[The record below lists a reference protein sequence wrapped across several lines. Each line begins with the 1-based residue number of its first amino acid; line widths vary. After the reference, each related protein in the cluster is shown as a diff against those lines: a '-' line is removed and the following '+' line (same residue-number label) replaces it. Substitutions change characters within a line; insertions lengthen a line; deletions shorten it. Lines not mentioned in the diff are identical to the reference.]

1 MEKMEKVETLRK
13 KAGVTYEEA
22 KAALEANN
30 WDVLDA
36 LIALEKEGKVKQAY
50 TATKAEVLTGD
61 VVTENGQKSSSE
73 PKRRKFMNWVKDILR
88 KANRNA
94 FEISKDGK
102 IILTVPVLVFV
113 IVLLFAFHIVIPL
126 MIIGLFFSIKYHF
139 SGPDVHSVDVDIN
152 AAMDS
157 ASRTAENLKNE
168 FTSNEKK
175 EA

>member
-1 MEKMEKVETLRK
+1 MEKMEKVEALRN

-36 LIALEKEGKVKQAY
+36 MIALEKEGKVKQ
-50 TATKAEVLTGD
+50 TSSSKAEVLTGD

-88 KANRNA
+88 KANRNS

-157 ASRTAENLKNE
+157 ASRTAENLKDE
-168 FTSNEKK
+168 FTSKEKK

>member
-1 MEKMEKVETLRK
+1 MEKMEKFEALRN

-36 LIALEKEGKVKQAY
+36 MIALEKEGKVKQ
-50 TATKAEVLTGD
+50 TSSSKAEVLTGD
-61 VVTENGQKSSSE
+61 VVTENGQKGSSE
-73 PKRRKFMNWVKDILR
+73 PKRRKFMNWVKNILR

-94 FEISKDGK
+94 FEVSKDGK

-157 ASRTAENLKNE
+157 ASRTAENLKDE
-168 FTSNEKK
+168 FTSKEKK

>member
-1 MEKMEKVETLRK
+1 MEKMEKVEALRN

-36 LIALEKEGKVKQAY
+36 MIALEKEGEVKQ
-50 TATKAEVLTGD
+50 TSSSKAEVLTGD
-61 VVTENGQKSSSE
+61 VVTENGQKGSSE

-88 KANRNA
+88 KANRNS

-168 FTSNEKK
+168 FTSKEKK

>member
-1 MEKMEKVETLRK
+1 MEKMEKVEALRN

-36 LIALEKEGKVKQAY
+36 MIALEKEGKVKQ
-50 TATKAEVLTGD
+50 TSSSKAEVLTGD
-61 VVTENGQKSSSE
+61 VVTENGQKGSSE

-88 KANRNA
+88 KANRNS

-113 IVLLFAFHIVIPL
+113 IVLLSQGRSFCHGHRPL
-126 MIIGLFFSIKYHF
+126 
-139 SGPDVHSVDVDIN
+139 
-152 AAMDS
+152 
-157 ASRTAENLKNE
+157 SRY
-168 FTSNEKK
+168 
-175 EA
+175 

>member
-1 MEKMEKVETLRK
+1 MEKMEKVEALRN

-36 LIALEKEGKVKQAY
+36 MIALEKEGKVKQ
-50 TATKAEVLTGD
+50 TSSSKAEVLTGD
-61 VVTENGQKSSSE
+61 VVTENGQKGSSE

-94 FEISKDGK
+94 FEVSKDGK

-113 IVLLFAFHIVIPL
+113 FVLLFAFHIVIPL
-126 MIIGLFFSIKYHF
+126 MVIGLFFSIKYHF

-157 ASRTAENLKNE
+157 ASRTAENLKDE
-168 FTSNEKK
+168 FTSKEKK

>member
-1 MEKMEKVETLRK
+1 MEKMEKVEALRN

-36 LIALEKEGKVKQAY
+36 MIALEKEGKVKQ
-50 TATKAEVLTGD
+50 TSSSKAEVLTGD
-61 VVTENGQKSSSE
+61 VVTENGQKGSSE

-88 KANRNA
+88 KANRNS

-168 FTSNEKK
+168 FTSKEKT

>member
-1 MEKMEKVETLRK
+1 MEKMEKVEALRN

-36 LIALEKEGKVKQAY
+36 MIALEKEGKVKQ
-50 TATKAEVLTGD
+50 TSSSKAEVLTGD

-73 PKRRKFMNWVKDILR
+73 PKRRKFMNWIKDILR

-102 IILTVPVLVFV
+102 IILACRRDGPFATAIAHCHVIEPMGDGRGKRIVPT
-113 IVLLFAFHIVIPL
+113 A
-126 MIIGLFFSIKYHF
+126 
-139 SGPDVHSVDVDIN
+139 IN
-152 AAMDS
+152 Y
-157 ASRTAENLKNE
+157 R
-168 FTSNEKK
+168 
-175 EA
+175 

>member
-1 MEKMEKVETLRK
+1 MEKMEKVEALRN

-36 LIALEKEGKVKQAY
+36 MIALEKEGKVKQ
-50 TATKAEVLTGD
+50 TSSSKAEVLTGD
-61 VVTENGQKSSSE
+61 VVTENGQKGSSE

-88 KANRNA
+88 KANRNS

-157 ASRTAENLKNE
+157 ASRTVENLKDE
-168 FTSNEKK
+168 FTSKEKK

>member
-1 MEKMEKVETLRK
+1 
-13 KAGVTYEEA
+13 
-22 KAALEANN
+22 
-30 WDVLDA
+30 
-36 LIALEKEGKVKQAY
+36 
-50 TATKAEVLTGD
+50 
-61 VVTENGQKSSSE
+61 
-73 PKRRKFMNWVKDILR
+73 MNWVKDILR

-94 FEISKDGK
+94 FEVSKDGK

-157 ASRTAENLKNE
+157 ASRTAENLKDE
-168 FTSNEKK
+168 FTSKEKK

>member
-1 MEKMEKVETLRK
+1 MEKMEKVEALRN

-36 LIALEKEGKVKQAY
+36 MIALEKEGKVKQ
-50 TATKAEVLTGD
+50 TSSSKAEVLTGD

-139 SGPDVHSVDVDIN
+139 SGPDVHSMDVDIN

-157 ASRTAENLKNE
+157 ASRTAENLKDE
-168 FTSNEKK
+168 FTSKEKK

>member
-1 MEKMEKVETLRK
+1 MEKMEKVEALRN

-36 LIALEKEGKVKQAY
+36 MIALEKEGKVKQ
-50 TATKAEVLTGD
+50 TSSSKAEVLTGD
-61 VVTENGQKSSSE
+61 VVTENGQKGSSK

-88 KANRNA
+88 KANRNS

-157 ASRTAENLKNE
+157 ASRTAENLKDE
-168 FTSNEKK
+168 FTSKEKK

>member
-1 MEKMEKVETLRK
+1 MEKMEKVEALRN

-36 LIALEKEGKVKQAY
+36 MIALEKEGKVKQ
-50 TATKAEVLTGD
+50 TSSSKAEVLTGD
-61 VVTENGQKSSSE
+61 VVTENGQKGSSE

-94 FEISKDGK
+94 FEVSKDGK

-113 IVLLFAFHIVIPL
+113 IVLLSQGRSFCHGHRPL
-126 MIIGLFFSIKYHF
+126 
-139 SGPDVHSVDVDIN
+139 
-152 AAMDS
+152 
-157 ASRTAENLKNE
+157 SRY
-168 FTSNEKK
+168 
-175 EA
+175 

>member
-1 MEKMEKVETLRK
+1 MEKMEKVEALRN

-36 LIALEKEGKVKQAY
+36 MIALEKEGKVKQ
-50 TATKAEVLTGD
+50 TSSSKAEVLTGD

-73 PKRRKFMNWVKDILR
+73 PKRRKFMNWIKDILR

-94 FEISKDGK
+94 FEVSKDGK

-157 ASRTAENLKNE
+157 ASRTAENLKDE
-168 FTSNEKK
+168 FTSKEKK

>member
-1 MEKMEKVETLRK
+1 MEKMEKVEALRN

-36 LIALEKEGKVKQAY
+36 MIALEKEGKVKQ
-50 TATKAEVLTGD
+50 TSSSKAEVLTGD

-94 FEISKDGK
+94 FEVSKDGK

-157 ASRTAENLKNE
+157 ASRTAESLKDE
-168 FTSNEKK
+168 FTSKEKK

>member
-1 MEKMEKVETLRK
+1 MEKMEKVEALRN

-36 LIALEKEGKVKQAY
+36 MIALEKEGKVKQ
-50 TATKAEVLTGD
+50 TSSSKAEMLTGD
-61 VVTENGQKSSSE
+61 VVTENGQKGSSE

-94 FEISKDGK
+94 FEVSKDGK

-168 FTSNEKK
+168 FTSKEKT

>member
-1 MEKMEKVETLRK
+1 MEKMEKVEALRN

-36 LIALEKEGKVKQAY
+36 MIALEKEGKVKQ
-50 TATKAEVLTGD
+50 TSSSKAEVLTGD
-61 VVTENGQKSSSE
+61 VVTENGQKGSSE

-94 FEISKDGK
+94 FEVSKDGK

-157 ASRTAENLKNE
+157 ASRTAENLKDE
-168 FTSNEKK
+168 FTSKEKK

>member
-1 MEKMEKVETLRK
+1 MEKMEKVEALRN

-22 KAALEANN
+22 KSALEANN

-36 LIALEKEGKVKQAY
+36 MIALEKEGKVKQ
-50 TATKAEVLTGD
+50 TSSSKAEVLTGD
-61 VVTENGQKSSSE
+61 VVTENGQKGSSE

-88 KANRNA
+88 KANRNS

-157 ASRTAENLKNE
+157 ASRTVENLKDE
-168 FTSNEKK
+168 FTSKEKK

>member
-1 MEKMEKVETLRK
+1 MEKMEKVEALRN

-36 LIALEKEGKVKQAY
+36 MIALEKEGKVKQ
-50 TATKAEVLTGD
+50 TSSSKAEVLTGD

-73 PKRRKFMNWVKDILR
+73 PKRRKFMNWIKDILR

-168 FTSNEKK
+168 FTSKEKT

>member
-1 MEKMEKVETLRK
+1 MEKMEKVEALRN

-36 LIALEKEGKVKQAY
+36 MIALEKEGKVKQ
-50 TATKAEVLTGD
+50 TSSSKAEVLTGD
-61 VVTENGQKSSSE
+61 VVTENGQKGSSE
-73 PKRRKFMNWVKDILR
+73 PKRRKFMNWIKDILR

-94 FEISKDGK
+94 FEVSKDGK

-157 ASRTAENLKNE
+157 ASRTAENLKDE
-168 FTSNEKK
+168 FTSKEKK

>member
-1 MEKMEKVETLRK
+1 MEKMEKVEALRN

-36 LIALEKEGKVKQAY
+36 MIALEKEGKVKQ
-50 TATKAEVLTGD
+50 TSSSKAEVLTGD
-61 VVTENGQKSSSE
+61 VVTENGQKGSSE

-88 KANRNA
+88 KANRNS

-113 IVLLFAFHIVIPL
+113 FVLLFAFHIVIPL

-168 FTSNEKK
+168 FTSKEKK

>member
-1 MEKMEKVETLRK
+1 MEKMEKVEALRN

-36 LIALEKEGKVKQAY
+36 MIALEKEGKVKQ
-50 TATKAEVLTGD
+50 TSSSRAEVLTGD
-61 VVTENGQKSSSE
+61 VVTENGQKGSSE

-88 KANRNA
+88 KANRNS

-157 ASRTAENLKNE
+157 ASRTAENLKDE
-168 FTSNEKK
+168 FTSKEKK

>member
-1 MEKMEKVETLRK
+1 MEKMEKVETLRN
-13 KAGVTYEEA
+13 KAGITYEEA

-36 LIALEKEGKVKQAY
+36 MIFLEKEGKVKQAY
-50 TATKAEVLTGD
+50 TSTKTEALTGD
-61 VVTENGQKSSSE
+61 VITENSQKRSSE
-73 PKRRKFMNWVKDILR
+73 PKRRKFMNWVKNILQ
-88 KANRNA
+88 KANRNS

-157 ASRTAENLKNE
+157 ASRTAENLKSE
-168 FTSNEKK
+168 FTSKEKK

>member
-1 MEKMEKVETLRK
+1 MEKMEKVEALRN

-36 LIALEKEGKVKQAY
+36 MIALEKEGKVKQ
-50 TATKAEVLTGD
+50 TSSSKAEVLTGD

-73 PKRRKFMNWVKDILR
+73 PKRRKFMNWIKDILR

-94 FEISKDGK
+94 FEVSKDGK

-139 SGPDVHSVDVDIN
+139 SGPDVHSMDVDIN

-157 ASRTAENLKNE
+157 ASRTAENLKDE
-168 FTSNEKK
+168 FTSKEKK

>member
-1 MEKMEKVETLRK
+1 MEKMEKVEALRN

-36 LIALEKEGKVKQAY
+36 MIALEKEGKVKQ
-50 TATKAEVLTGD
+50 TSSSKAEVLTGD
-61 VVTENGQKSSSE
+61 VVTENGQKGSSE

-88 KANRNA
+88 KANRNS

-113 IVLLFAFHIVIPL
+113 FVLLFAFHIVIPL
-126 MIIGLFFSIKYHF
+126 MVIGLFFSIKYHF

-157 ASRTAENLKNE
+157 ASRTAENLKDE
-168 FTSNEKK
+168 FTSKEKK

>member
-1 MEKMEKVETLRK
+1 MEKMEKVEALRN

-36 LIALEKEGKVKQAY
+36 MIALEKEGKVKQ
-50 TATKAEVLTGD
+50 TSSSKAEVLTGD

-73 PKRRKFMNWVKDILR
+73 PKRRKFMNWIKDILR
-88 KANRNA
+88 KANRNS

-152 AAMDS
+152 AAMDLS
-157 ASRTAENLKNE
+157 LIHI
-168 FTSNEKK
+168 
-175 EA
+175 

>member
-1 MEKMEKVETLRK
+1 MFGIVFPRK
-13 KAGVTYEEA
+13 
-22 KAALEANN
+22 
-30 WDVLDA
+30 
-36 LIALEKEGKVKQAY
+36 
-50 TATKAEVLTGD
+50 VLTGD
-61 VVTENGQKSSSE
+61 VVTENGQKGSSE
-73 PKRRKFMNWVKDILR
+73 PKRSKFMNWVKDILR
-88 KANRNA
+88 KANRNS

-168 FTSNEKK
+168 FTSKEKT

>member
-1 MEKMEKVETLRK
+1 MEKMEKVEALRN

-36 LIALEKEGKVKQAY
+36 MIALEKEGKVKQ
-50 TATKAEVLTGD
+50 TSSSKAEVLTGD
-61 VVTENGQKSSSE
+61 VVTENGQKGSSE

-88 KANRNA
+88 KANRNS

-157 ASRTAENLKNE
+157 ASRTAENLKDE
-168 FTSNEKK
+168 FTSKEKK